1 MNHSPFSDERPPVH
15 TANPNPQPTA
25 STLAWL
31 LTVLTPPPRTAMKS
45 KDLLIAVAITLATLP
60 LAALAHVGDL
70 PHSHGLADSFAHAFA
85 HPFTGADHLA
95 AMLAVGVWSALTVTP
110 AWRAPAA
117 FVALL
122 LAGALAGLAGLWVP
136 GVEPMI
142 AASVLVLG
150 LLVAVQRR
158 MPWVLAAALAGVFA
172 FFHGAAHGYE
182 LAGGAGT
189 AAFGALAGIALG
201 SAVLHVAGMALG
213 QAVMR
218 RHPWLA
224 RLGGGATAVLGTFML
239 TRLA

>member
-1 MNHSPFSDERPPVH
+1 MKKI
-15 TANPNPQPTA
+15 TAIA
-25 STLAWL
+25 LA
-31 LTVLTPPPRTAMKS
+31 A
-45 KDLLIAVAITLATLP
+45 LP
-60 LAALAHVGDL
+60 ALPIAALAHSGSQA
-70 PHSHGLADSFAHAFA
+70 HTHGLLDSFMQGLA
-85 HPFTGADHLA
+85 HPFTGLDHLA

-122 LAGALAGLAGLWVP
+122 VAGAVAGFAGLWVP

-150 LLVAVQRR
+150 LLVAVQRQ

-182 LAGGAGT
+182 LAGDTGLT
-189 AAFGALAGIALG
+189 ALGALAGMALG
-201 SAVLHVAGMALG
+201 SAALHVAGMALG
-213 QAVMR
+213 HAVVQ
-218 RHPWLA
+218 RHRWLA
-224 RLGGGATAVLGTFML
+224 RLAGAATALLGAFLL